1 MNLRRGACL
10 QKKFTSSASPYR
22 KAMTVHAEL
31 QARLIQ
37 AFNRHDWPVVKQLSA
52 QLQPLTPTEAIAPF
66 MGGIAHMQ
74 LQQLPQAAELLR
86 QATLLEP
93 SRADFA
99 AEYAKALALMRRMHE
114 AKSAAEKALALGP
127 ANPMTL
133 DTLGV
138 VFSQANAHEQ
148 AVDVFRRLVAMAPN
162 HAPAHFNLAYALT
175 ATGDAAAAEQA
186 LEACIR
192 IDARQW
198 IAHWNLAQLRRQTP
212 DSHHIERLKRLLA
225 QYSAQ
230 PAAQLYLNMALAKE
244 HEDLGHYPQAFE
256 HYRSA
261 KAAGRPRDG
270 QSAKRDE
277 AIFKRLVESFPL
289 MEKAEHAGDASSA
302 PIFIIGMP
310 RTGTTLLDRILS
322 SHPDVHSA
330 GELQDFPASLQRVS
344 ASAVPI
350 LLDPDLPANVRH
362 LDWQALGASY
372 LAATREH
379 AEKAR
384 CFIDKLPH
392 NFLYA
397 GFIARALPKA
407 KIICLRRDPLDTCL
421 GNFRHLFERETS
433 YYDYSFDLLDTGRY
447 YLGFD
452 RLMAHWN
459 NVLPGRVL
467 EVHYESLVESQEAET
482 RRLLDFCGLPWN
494 DACLQS
500 ERNAAP
506 VNTPNAWQVRAPIYR
521 TALGRWRNYEPQ
533 LRELRDLLAEAGVLS
548 AMQA

>member
-1 MNLRRGACL
+1 MADL
-10 QKKFTSSASPYR
+10 SD
-22 KAMTVHAEL
+22 L
-31 QARLIQ
+31 QARLIN
-37 AFNRHDWPVVKQLSA
+37 AFNRQDWPVVRQLA
-52 QLQPLTPTEAIAPF
+52 LQLQPLAPLDAMAPF
-66 MGGIAHMQ
+66 MGGVAHMQ
-74 LQQLPQAAELLR
+74 LQQLPQAIDLLR
-86 QATLLEP
+86 QATLLQP
-93 SRADFA
+93 GRADFA
-99 AEYAKALALMRRMHE
+99 AEYAKSLALARRMAE
-114 AKSAAEKALALGP
+114 AKVAAEKALALGP

-138 VFSQANAHEQ
+138 VFSQTNAHEQ
-148 AVDVFRRLVAMAPN
+148 SVDVFRRLVAMVPN
-162 HAPAHFNLAYALT
+162 HPQARFNLAYALT
-175 ATGDAAAAEQA
+175 TMGDAVAAEQE

-192 IDARQW
+192 LEPRFW

-212 DSHHIERLKRLLA
+212 DGHHVERLKRLQT

-244 HEDLGHYPQAFE
+244 CEDLGNYPEAFE
-256 HYRSA
+256 HYRRA
-261 KAAGRPRDG
+261 KTAGRRRDE
-270 QSAKRDE
+270 QSVKRDE
-277 AIFKRLVESFPL
+277 AIFKRLVESFPVT
-289 MEKAEHAGDASSA
+289 EKAAHSGDASRA

-344 ASAVPI
+344 GSTVPI
-350 LLDPDLPANVRH
+350 LLDPDLPARVRS

-372 LAATREH
+372 LAATNEH
-379 AEKAR
+379 AEKAPY
-384 CFIDKLPH
+384 FIDKLPH

-421 GNFRHLFERETS
+421 GNFRHLFEQETS

-447 YLGFD
+447 YIGFD

-467 EVHYESLVESQEAET
+467 EVHYESLVESQEAAT
-482 RRLLDFCGLPWN
+482 RKLLEFCGLPWN
-494 DACLQS
+494 DTCLQS
-500 ERNAAP
+500 EHNAAP

-533 LRELRDLLAEAGVLS
+533 LRELRDLLVDAGVL
-548 AMQA
+548 AGTQG